1 MLDKTAE
8 DNLKDVLLTV
18 LRVDTIVNKFHNK
31 VNFMN
36 LNFMMQRI
44 ESWDAERIEKV
55 KEAMGPVYDE
65 LLKVQQV
72 IDELQDPVQNLIE
85 SYAFVGETSEETT
98 EL

>member
-85 SYAFVGETSEETT
+85 SYAFVGEKSEDAT

>member
-55 KEAMGPVYDE
+55 KKAMGPVYDE

-85 SYAFVGETSEETT
+85 SYAFVGDTSEETT

>member
-85 SYAFVGETSEETT
+85 SYAFVGDTSEETT